1 MLHHKQSEIL
11 LVLVNIIL
19 TSTMPLYSFW
29 RDWRYT
35 LKRARL
41 QGTYESV
48 FSESLHLK
56 KKNIHFFVSPSRLM
70 LNSCWQLRSTHTL
83 TFCTKWLEA
92 HRHQPDRVL
101 RGQVQPALTAAAW
114 NPLQQGGQGY
124 TIPAE
129 QQYDLDSHVDTA
141 QLWIQ
146 AGLKINLQEADLWLL
161 AQCCFWVHL
170 CSRFKVSMP
179 VTPPLIQQ
187 VAQLCKGW
195 THIEGFCLWY
205 AFRKS
210 WEMLS
215 SDVLIY
221 HTCQDFGFGLWDCSI
236 SPCTRMQTPHPGNL
250 TGYPEHSRLSIECK
264 CISSI

>member
-11 LVLVNIIL
+11 LVLVKHHTDLNDAAVFFLERLEIHFEEGQAARHVRICIFWVS
-19 TSTMPLYSFW
+19 TS
-29 RDWRYT
+29 
-35 LKRARL
+35 
-41 QGTYESV
+41 E
-48 FSESLHLK
+48 EK
-56 KKNIHFFVSPSRLM
+56 KIHFFVSPSRLM
-70 LNSCWQLRSTHTL
+70 LNSFWQLRSTRTL

-141 QLWIQ
+141 QLRIQ

-170 CSRFKVSMP
+170 CSRFKVSLP
-179 VTPPLIQQ
+179 VTPALIQQ

-195 THIEGFCLWY
+195 THIKGFCLWY

-210 WEMLS
+210 WEMWVAVEFRRAHLPYGS
-215 SDVLIY
+215 
-221 HTCQDFGFGLWDCSI
+221 GFWLWI
-236 SPCTRMQTPHPGNL
+236 V
-250 TGYPEHSRLSIECK
+250 RL
-264 CISSI
+264 